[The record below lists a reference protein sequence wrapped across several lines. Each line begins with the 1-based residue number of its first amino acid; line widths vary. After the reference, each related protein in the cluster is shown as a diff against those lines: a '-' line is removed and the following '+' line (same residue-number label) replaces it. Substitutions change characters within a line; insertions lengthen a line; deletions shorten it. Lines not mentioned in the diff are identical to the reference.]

1 MNRKN
6 TMNIKK
12 GDTVKI
18 LTGDDKGKTAKVL
31 MAFPARNKVLMEGI
45 NTIKRHQKPTRQ
57 GQKGQIVEKPMPMD
71 VSNVKLAK

>member
-1 MNRKN
+1 
-6 TMNIKK
+6 MNIKK